1 MSTIPPIQEG
11 RRRPVSALALKLWE
25 VAEALEQRLDNPAEV
40 LDMLVT
46 AVAKGEQPVDAW
58 LRLHAAALQHDK
70 VAEVAFAYEQT
81 LSEKRVKLLQPEQ
94 QLFVYL
100 RAAEFFAETLGDIDG
115 AIAHAERAALA
126 VPGNPEL
133 LSLQER
139 LLRNAGKATKL
150 AELYVDAQRARKRAR
165 APRRPL
171 ARSLGAGQSRHRQR
185 RGDESRLGNASCAS
199 IRAARTYARSS
210 CSA

>member
-1 MSTIPPIQEG
+1 MAANQGARNLASGLVAFGVRIMSTIPPTQEG
-11 RRRPVSALALKLWE
+11 RRRPVSVLVLKLWE

-70 VAEVAFAYEQT
+70 IAELAFAYEQT

-100 RAAEFFAETLGDIDG
+100 RAAEFFAETLGDAEG
-115 AIAHAERAALA
+115 AISPASRAAQA
-126 VPGNPEL
+126 VPGHAEAFAL
-133 LSLQER
+133 LET
-139 LLRNAGKATKL
+139 LLGQTGQDTKL
-150 AELYVDAQRARKRAR
+150 
-165 APRRPL
+165 
-171 ARSLGAGQSRHRQR
+171 
-185 RGDESRLGNASCAS
+185 
-199 IRAARTYARSS
+199 
-210 CSA
+210 